1 MRIWD
6 DYLTETDQKVFEAS
20 GYGSFLGFGERPAI
34 LIVDVNYA
42 FTGDKDEPLLDSIKK
57 WHNSCGER
65 GWAAIPHI
73 QSLLAAGRAKN
84 LPIFYS
90 TGFEKRADGFG
101 KGLWRNSRKWEEEP
115 PAEFLGTD
123 IVAEIAPEERDVVI
137 RKTSPSVFFGTPL
150 AAYLNSLGADS
161 LIVCGTT
168 TSGCVRGTVVDA
180 FAYNFRVAL
189 AEEAT
194 FDRGEAS
201 HAMSLFDMNAKY
213 ADVMPTA
220 QIVDYIDS
228 LDADLFAGRIA
239 PASAPLPVA

>member
-6 DYLTETDQKVFEAS
+6 EYLTELDQQVFAAS
-20 GYGSFLGFGERPAI
+20 GYGSFLGFGDRPAI
-34 LIVDVNYA
+34 LIVDVNYN
-42 FTGDKDEPLLDSIKK
+42 FTGDKDEPLLDSITK
-57 WHNSCGER
+57 WHNSCGPR
-65 GWAAIPHI
+65 GWAAIPYI
-73 QSLLAAGRAKN
+73 QALLEAGRAKN

-90 TGFEKRADGFG
+90 TGQVPRPDKFG
-101 KGLWRNSRKWEEEP
+101 KGLWRNARKTEAEP
-115 PAEFLGTD
+115 PLGIVGTD
-123 IVAEIAPEERDVVI
+123 IVAEIAPQERDVVI

-150 AAYLNSLGADS
+150 AAYLNSLKVDS

-168 TSGCVRGTVVDA
+168 TSGCVRATVVDA

-220 QIVDYIDS
+220 QITEYLDTLDS
-228 LDADLFAGRIA
+228 NLFEGMIA
-239 PASAPLPVA
+239 PAAAPVPVS